1 MGLFNSLAQSYE
13 LTNGVCRI
21 DGVQQ
26 ATTQPCDD
34 AFTTGFIWIGGFLG
48 AIVLIFLVSFIFW
61 LIALIH
67 AINNQ
72 DIKDRNIWLA
82 VLAAGFFL
90 GFAGIAGVVYYF
102 AVMRPY
108 KKEKNSVAQPQV
120 SPQPVQ
126 SSQQSQQ
133 TTNASAQSSAPQASP
148 APTQPDKGAR
158 AESGQQT
165 KSE

>member
-48 AIVLIFLVSFIFW
+48 AIVLIFLASFIFW

-108 KKEKNSVAQPQV
+108 KKQKNSTTQPQTEPKQSINMSAQPV
-120 SPQPVQ
+120 
-126 SSQQSQQ
+126 
-133 TTNASAQSSAPQASP
+133 APQASP
-148 APTQPDKGAR
+148 SPIQPTQS
-158 AESGQQT
+158 ESNQQT
-165 KSE
+165 EVK